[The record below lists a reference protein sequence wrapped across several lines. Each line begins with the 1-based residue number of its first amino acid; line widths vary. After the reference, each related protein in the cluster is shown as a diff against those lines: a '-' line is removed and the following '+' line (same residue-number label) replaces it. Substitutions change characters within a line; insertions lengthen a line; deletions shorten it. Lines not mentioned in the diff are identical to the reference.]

1 MLLRFI
7 FLVAA
12 NLFGFLGIFCVG
24 ISVIIH
30 LCRQRSFGIPYMAPF
45 SPLTAA
51 DLKDSLIMVP
61 IWAMITRP
69 RILFQSDAK
78 SNVGI
83 KRQEVD
89 KISED

>member
-1 MLLRFI
+1 
-7 FLVAA
+7 
-12 NLFGFLGIFCVG
+12 
-24 ISVIIH
+24 
-30 LCRQRSFGIPYMAPF
+30 MAPF
-45 SPLTAA
+45 SPLTAT

-69 RILFQSDAK
+69 KILFEEYTRGT
-78 SNVGI
+78 VGL